1 MSLYIR
7 RSPSPASTQGPPAS
21 SRRPIAKLQAKKRS
35 EGSGITGFDFLFA
48 MYGNARFPTQF
59 LDPVIATPDECGG
72 ALRYCDALRLRGVL
86 CKDTHDHTIRVSP
99 PLVITR
105 DEIDWALDQFEAA
118 LTYREVAAPARPNA
132 SSRPA
137 RRLRSADLCLHV
149 GKRGVS
155 STRGA
160 NGNLPQRQFY
170 YFCAAADFT
179 LIWSPAALATVQPFY
194 PLQFFWSRF
203 YRPSLGADARHRDRA
218 TKRTPQLAHHALQRV
233 GGSLYEPERRVATR
247 RKTIAVNIAKLPE
260 LLRK

>member
-118 LTYREVAAPARPNA
+118 LTHREVAAPARPNA

-137 RRLRSADLCLHV
+137 RRLRSASIFVFMSASAEYLRREVQMATFRSD
-149 GKRGVS
+149 S
-155 STRGA
+155 SITSVRRQTSLLFGRLPRSRPCSLSTPCSSSGRVFTAHRSVRMLATAIARLKERRSWRIMPSKGLAALSTSLNAEWRRGA
-160 NGNLPQRQFY
+160 
-170 YFCAAADFT
+170 
-179 LIWSPAALATVQPFY
+179 
-194 PLQFFWSRF
+194 
-203 YRPSLGADARHRDRA
+203 
-218 TKRTPQLAHHALQRV
+218 KR
-233 GGSLYEPERRVATR
+233 
-247 RKTIAVNIAKLPE
+247 
-260 LLRK
+260 LR

>member
-1 MSLYIR
+1 MRDSRLSSSI
-7 RSPSPASTQGPPAS
+7 PP
-21 SRRPIAKLQAKKRS
+21 P
-35 EGSGITGFDFLFA
+35 T
-48 MYGNARFPTQF
+48 NA
-59 LDPVIATPDECGG
+59 GG

-118 LTYREVAAPARPNA
+118 LTHREVAAPARPNA

-194 PLQFFWSRF
+194 PLQFLWSRF
-203 YRPSLGADARHRDRA
+203 YRPSLGCF
-218 TKRTPQLAHHALQRV
+218 
-233 GGSLYEPERRVATR
+233 RVARAR
-247 RKTIAVNIAKLPE
+247 RHAISPRVPADKSFRSPPCARTSQDSFYFRSCFHTWRRRP
-260 LLRK
+260 LLGQWQ